1 MKEPILDD
9 ELGRVYARALVA
21 IARADGELV
30 LDEILRLR
38 TLVAHRLGR
47 DVDDAALF
55 GADATIDELVAV
67 VHRQHGDPFRTS
79 GLAPRALGRLL
90 IIDGLSLALADGHV
104 CAEEVAIL
112 DAMARALGC
121 TDDDL
126 AEMRARL
133 PPWVG
138 MD

>member
-1 MKEPILDD
+1 MASSCF
-9 ELGRVYARALVA
+9 AR
-21 IARADGELV
+21 IRF
-30 LDEILRLR
+30 RR
-38 TLVAHRLGR
+38 TYAHRLGR

-104 CAEEVAIL
+104 CAEEVAISTRWR
-112 DAMARALGC
+112 ARSAAPTTISPRCARACRRGSGWIRR
-121 TDDDL
+121 DL
-126 AEMRARL
+126 YRL
-133 PPWVG
+133 PEHLSRRSLYHL
-138 MD
+138 